1 MLRHWHF
8 FLHEAG
14 TMAKFLGKIDFPC
27 TIEQG
32 RGLEGAIT
40 NLTKIGYVDGQAGA
54 LIYRGYSIEDLCEH
68 STYEEVAYLLIFGE
82 LPTASQL
89 AGFEEQLRIAGDL
102 PEPLVRLIEAKPRD
116 AHPMN
121 VLQSAVAALAC
132 CDADSEAVTKHVSNP
147 AAAVEVET
155 EVAIRIL
162 ARTRTAAAAIA
173 RARQGLPLLQPKPEL
188 SFTANYLYMMNG
200 EVPSKVTE
208 RVMDV
213 CLILQADHGM
223 NASTFTAM
231 VVHSSLS
238 DMYSTIAAA
247 VGSLR
252 GPLHGGANEAALADI
267 QSIGGPDNVKPWLEK
282 RLIAGQKIIGFGHRV
297 YKAYDPRATVLK
309 KHAEVLCSEQGLDDL
324 FQTAVAVETQV
335 MASMEAAGKKIYP
348 NVDFYSGLVYNAL
361 GFPAP
366 LFPVIFAVART
377 AGWLARVLEYLP
389 ENRIFRPRAVYTG
402 PTDRTYAPID
412 QR

>member
-1 MLRHWHF
+1 
-8 FLHEAG
+8 
-14 TMAKFLGKIDFPC
+14 MAKFLGKIDFPC
-27 TIEQG
+27 TIELG

-54 LIYRGYSIEDLCEH
+54 LIYRGYSIEELCEH

-82 LPTASQL
+82 LPSASQL
-89 AGFEEQLRIAGDL
+89 ADFVGELRVAGEL
-102 PEPLVRLIEAKPRD
+102 PESVVKLIEASPRD

-132 CDADSEAVTKHVSNP
+132 CDADSGKITGHVSNP
-147 AAAVEVET
+147 AAAVKVET

-162 ARTRTAAAAIA
+162 ARTRTVAAAIA
-173 RARQGLPLLQPKPEL
+173 RARLGLPLLQPKADL
-188 SFTANYLYMMNG
+188 SFTANYLYLMTG
-200 EVPSKVTE
+200 EPPNKVTE

-231 VVHSSLS
+231 VVHSSLA
-238 DMYSTIAAA
+238 DMYSTMAAA
-247 VGSLR
+247 IGSLR

-282 RLIAGQKIIGFGHRV
+282 RLIAREKIIGFGHRV

-309 KHAEVLCSEQGLDDL
+309 KHAEILCRDKGLDEL
-324 FQTAVAVETQV
+324 YQTTIALETQV
-335 MASMEAAGKKIYP
+335 IASMEAAGKKIYP
-348 NVDFYSGLVYNAL
+348 NVDFYSGLVYHAL
-361 GFPAP
+361 GFPTP

-377 AGWLARVLEYLP
+377 AGWIARVLEYLP

>member
-1 MLRHWHF
+1 
-8 FLHEAG
+8 
-14 TMAKFLGKIDFPC
+14 MAKFLGKIDFPC
-27 TIEQG
+27 TIELG

-54 LIYRGYSIEDLCEH
+54 LIYRGYSIEELCEH
-68 STYEEVAYLLIFGE
+68 SNYEEVAYLLIFGE
-82 LPTASQL
+82 LPSASQL
-89 AGFEEQLRIAGDL
+89 ADFVGELRVAGEL
-102 PEPLVRLIEAKPRD
+102 PESVVKLIEASPRD

-132 CDADSEAVTKHVSNP
+132 CDADSGKITEHVSNP

-173 RARQGLPLLQPKPEL
+173 RARQGLPILQPKADL
-188 SFTANYLYMMNG
+188 SFTANYLYLMTG
-200 EVPSKVTE
+200 EPPNKVTE

-231 VVHSSLS
+231 VVHSSLA
-238 DMYSTIAAA
+238 DMYSTMAAA
-247 VGSLR
+247 IGSLR

-282 RLIAGQKIIGFGHRV
+282 RLIAREKIIGFGHRV

-309 KHAEVLCSEQGLDDL
+309 KHAEILCRDKGLDEL
-324 FQTAVAVETQV
+324 YQTTIALETQV
-335 MASMEAAGKKIYP
+335 IASMEAAGKKIYP
-348 NVDFYSGLVYNAL
+348 NVDFYSGLVYHAL
-361 GFPAP
+361 GFPTP

-377 AGWLARVLEYLP
+377 AGWIARVLEYLP